1 MRRLGAALKALT
13 SRRTSHCSILPVD
26 KLKFVGH
33 NLRLSLLNS
42 KQKLFFLEDRSMNP
56 KHLSIMLGLLLCF
69 IAPATAWAQPAP
81 EDKQPV
87 KNEAPEPRAKD
98 GKKLL
103 TALDLMK
110 IAVVGNPRISPD
122 GLRVAYTVT
131 ETKMEKDKEWKNVT
145 HVWVVPSG
153 GGKAQQYT
161 RGDKSATAPEW
172 SPDGTM
178 LAFLSDRE
186 KDGERQVWM
195 MRADGGEAWAVT
207 THKGGVSGF
216 RFAPDGKQLLLSATD
231 QAAKDEEDRKKVKDD
246 TIVMDRDIKMTH
258 LWLWNIDKKEEKRLT
273 EGNFT
278 VSDPQWSP
286 DGTHITYT
294 TRPTPKADDGSLSD
308 VWIMTIAG
316 GAKKKLE
323 GLAGSSDLARWSP
336 DGKWIAYTGDTDSGG
351 GVSTTYLYLISANG
365 GAPRQLTPK
374 FDLSVGTPVWSR
386 DGKTI
391 FFSTNVLEAIEVYAF
406 DVASGEVKQLSRR
419 GGSTGITE
427 ISRDGRIV
435 GTSSRAKHPTELYT
449 ANADFSAEKTLTD
462 QNAWLQDYATAE
474 TEIVK
479 WKSKDGTEVEGLL
492 TKPVGYEAGKKA
504 PFLLNPHGGPTGA
517 SLNNFN
523 GTAQVLAANGF
534 AVLQPNFR
542 GSTGKGLAFAQANKN
557 TWGKGDYEDCMSG
570 VDAMIAKGL
579 ADPDRLGAFG
589 WSYGGYMTFWILT
602 QTDRFKA
609 VSPGAAISNIY
620 SMYSQNDI
628 QRYLRWFYS
637 DKSPWEAQEL
647 YWDRSPMKYIKNV
660 KTPTMIMHGQVDT
673 RVPIAQAQEFYMALK
688 EMNVPVEFVVYPR
701 ENHGFTEPRHQ
712 MDRVRRYVKFFAKYL
727 KEPVVTEPADE

>member
-1 MRRLGAALKALT
+1 MNPKRFSLLLILLSCLGAAV
-13 SRRTSHCSILPVD
+13 S
-26 KLKFVGH
+26 
-33 NLRLSLLNS
+33 
-42 KQKLFFLEDRSMNP
+42 
-56 KHLSIMLGLLLCF
+56 
-69 IAPATAWAQPAP
+69 AQPAP
-81 EDKQPV
+81 V
-87 KNEAPEPRAKD
+87 NNENYEPRSKD
-98 GKKLL
+98 GRKLL

-110 IAVVGNPRISPD
+110 VAGVGNPRISPD
-122 GLRVAYTVT
+122 GTRVAYAVT

-145 HVWVVPSG
+145 QVWVVPISG
-153 GGKAQQYT
+153 GQPRQYT
-161 RGDKSATAPEW
+161 RGDKSSSAPEW
-172 SPDGTM
+172 SPDGSM

-195 MRADGGEAWAVT
+195 IRADGGEAWAVT
-207 THKGGVSGF
+207 AHKGGVSGF
-216 RFAPDGKQLLLSATD
+216 RFAPDGKLLLLSATD
-231 QAAKDEEDRKKVKDD
+231 QPAKDEEDRKKVKDD
-246 TIVMDRDIKMTH
+246 TMVIDHDIKMTH
-258 LWLWNIDKKEEKRLT
+258 LWTWNIDTKAEKRLT
-273 EGNFT
+273 EGDFT

-286 DGTHITYT
+286 DGTRITYT

-308 VWIMTIAG
+308 VWMMTAG
-316 GAKKKLE
+316 GGEKKRLTTDS
-323 GLAGSSDLARWSP
+323 GSSDTARWSP
-336 DGKWIAYTGDTDSGG
+336 DGKWIAYAGGPDNGG
-351 GVSTTYLYLISANG
+351 GVSNSYLYLIPTNG
-365 GAPRQLTPK
+365 GPAKQLNPK
-374 FDLSVGTPVWSR
+374 FDLSVGTPVWAR

-391 FFSTNVLEAIEVYAF
+391 YFSTNVLEAIEVYAA
-406 DVASGEVKQLSRR
+406 DANSGEVKQVSRR
-419 GGSTGITE
+419 GGLTGITE
-427 ISRDGRIV
+427 ISRDGKTIV
-435 GTSSRAKHPTELYT
+435 GTSSTAKQPTELY
-449 ANADFSAEKTLTD
+449 ASSADFASLKLLSD
-462 QNAWLQDYATAE
+462 HNAWLKGYALAE
-474 TEIVK
+474 TEVVK

-492 TKPVGYEAGKKA
+492 TKPVGYEAGKKV

-517 SLNNFN
+517 SLNNFS
-523 GTAQVLAANGF
+523 GTVQVLAANGF

-557 TWGKGDYEDCMSG
+557 TWGKGDYEDCMTG
-570 VDAMIAKGL
+570 VDAMTASGV

-609 VSPGAAISNIY
+609 VSPGAGLSNIY

-647 YWDRSPMKYIKNV
+647 YWDRSPMKYVKNV

-688 EMNVPVEFVVYPR
+688 EMKVPVEFVVYPR

-727 KEPVVTEPADE
+727 NAPVVTEPAGQ